1 MTDILARTASLV
13 LAAAVTAATF
23 GVANAM
29 ATQQFAKADA
39 IAVSQMQVLAAQTVV
54 IVGHRI

>member
-1 MTDILARTASLV
+1 MTNVLARTASLV
-13 LAAAVTAATF
+13 LAAAITAATF
-23 GVANAM
+23 GAANAM

-39 IAVSQMQVLAAQTVV
+39 IAVSHMQVLAAQTVV